1 MKLVKNLA
9 ITSAI
14 FASTLVSANQLT
26 LKNINPVVIS
36 SSPVAGTTTVDPST
50 NEITVTFSANM
61 MTNKMWS
68 VVKLNNSN
76 FPQITDEVYFKDD
89 ARTFVI
95 PVKLK
100 ANTVYAFSLNADNK
114 KGFKSV
120 NGKSAQPYIISF
132 KTASKA

>member
-61 MTNKMWS
+61 MTNK
-68 VVKLNNSN
+68 KL
-76 FPQITDEVYFKDD
+76 VC
-89 ARTFVI
+89 R
-95 PVKLK
+95 K
-100 ANTVYAFSLNADNK
+100 AE
-114 KGFKSV
+114 
-120 NGKSAQPYIISF
+120 
-132 KTASKA
+132 